1 MLTFSNI
8 IRITSD
14 YKHEKATDS
23 TNSTVLFDFW
33 LQCSKRKST
42 NSRINSQRSG
52 EPPGCI
58 IMAPDGGVYNV
69 GEIAGHT
76 VKPSAL
82 TVLPS
87 ITKNWSVIC
96 DAETYVS
103 VTGSDNRAG
112 SSTSG
117 GRYGLGFVNGAG
129 KIGDYGVYFSNA
141 KVDGTAKYF
150 RKQEEAAAAI
160 LSLSIGPLN
169 GLSWVHANATK
180 APGKVFSADIE
191 VMPRLGSVADMKG
204 PITENVK
211 IDGSMT
217 LSIIIGI

>member
-1 MLTFSNI
+1 MKKQLIALTALSYLIFGFNAANA
-8 IRITSD
+8 
-14 YKHEKATDS
+14 KAPTAEL
-23 TNSTVLFDFW
+23 TVKG
-33 LQCSKRKST
+33 QVS
-42 NSRINSQRSG
+42 
-52 EPPGCI
+52 PPGCI
-58 IMAPDGGVYNV
+58 VMAPDGGVYNV

-180 APGKVFSADIE
+180 ALGKVFSADIE

-217 LSIIIGI
+217 L